1 MAKMTLS
8 RICAPARPR
17 VFLRHSDTRSRV
29 LLKGGDYSDPVLN
42 SDLYQWLDEN
52 LDIEQGRASQG
63 RALTWSPCHANSQQR
78 SFLATSGTRQRT
90 NCFR

>member
-42 SDLYQWLDEN
+42 SGLYQWLDEN
-52 LDIEQGRASQG
+52 LDTISPEVPIALSKAEQARVGR
-63 RALTWSPCHANSQQR
+63 
-78 SFLATSGTRQRT
+78 
-90 NCFR
+90 